1 MTTVGTAPGRLE
13 AIRQWFAPFA
23 ARPIALVGVA
33 ILVMVVV
40 AAVAAPW
47 IAPYD
52 PSAYDAMIRLSPPN
66 LQHWFGTDQFG
77 RDILARV
84 IYSARMAL
92 LVGVGVVLFA
102 LATGVPIG
110 VFSALFPRLGRVLM
124 RMVDVLMAFPSLL
137 LALGLIVVLGPSVA
151 NSIIAIGAGFLTT
164 TTRIVY
170 GLTLRLKTETYVEAA
185 RSMGSRTGW
194 LVLKHI
200 LPNLISPLLVQASFV
215 FAFAQLGAASLDFL
229 GLGAPPNI
237 PSWGNML
244 AEGRIFITRA
254 PWLLF
259 FPGLMIVLAAFA
271 LNLVGDSLRDR
282 LDPRFRSVFEREG

>member
-1 MTTVGTAPGRLE
+1 MTMTTGTAGRLE
-13 AIRQWFAPFA
+13 TIRLWVAPFT
-23 ARPIALVGVA
+23 ARPIALLGVA
-33 ILVMVVV
+33 ILLVVLLF
-40 AAVAAPW
+40 AVAAPLL
-47 IAPYD
+47 APYE
-52 PSAYDAMIRLSPPN
+52 PSSYDALIRLSPPN
-66 LQHWFGTDQFG
+66 PQHWFGTDQFG
-77 RDILARV
+77 RDSLSRV

-92 LVGVGVVLFA
+92 LVGVGVVIFA
-102 LATGVPIG
+102 LLTGVPIG
-110 VFSALFPRLGRVLM
+110 VFSALFPRLGQVLM
-124 RMVDVLMAFPSLL
+124 RAVDVLMAFPSLL
-137 LALGLIVVLGPSVA
+137 LALGLIVILGPSVA

-229 GLGAPPNI
+229 GVGAPPNI

-244 AEGRIFITRA
+244 AESRNFITRA

-259 FPGLMIVLAAFA
+259 FPGMMIVLTAFA

-282 LDPRFRSVFEREG
+282 LDPRLRSAFGAER